1 MAHGTVATKVHGHS
15 HRLSAG
21 ITQASQS
28 SASWMPGGKASTL
41 PSYLPLFPIYFGFSL
56 SASAVSIS
64 LTLSPVFFFDLPA
77 NAWPFTSLTFSK
89 RRRNYFS
96 RVRFSDSEGPFWGK
110 RPSFHSPCRLT
121 FVIQSSLNH
130 HPMSRNLRH
139 RAGRNHHACQET
151 LKAAKDAAQDDE
163 IEVYLHQLS

>member
-56 SASAVSIS
+56 SLRLLYQSPS
-64 LTLSPVFFFDLPA
+64 LSLLYFFLTCQRVLGLSHLSLFQRGVEITSPV
-77 NAWPFTSLTFSK
+77 
-89 RRRNYFS
+89 
-96 RVRFSDSEGPFWGK
+96 
-110 RPSFHSPCRLT
+110 
-121 FVIQSSLNH
+121 
-130 HPMSRNLRH
+130 
-139 RAGRNHHACQET
+139 
-151 LKAAKDAAQDDE
+151 
-163 IEVYLHQLS
+163 